1 MIYLKKILIDN
12 NISVNQLS
20 KKLNRNITAIQQRLN
35 LNLDFKIQELENIKQ
50 ILVDMQIIQSDFDV
64 GDFLNI
70 VEN

>member
-12 NISVNQLS
+12 NISVHQLS

-35 LNLDFKIQELENIKQ
+35 LNLDFKIQELENIKE